1 MENNDNELGR
11 NEVRAF
17 IFEIIDDMSD
27 TEMRQL
33 LKDLEGW
40 RKSKNEKRKYPRRST
55 LINITYSSDQR
66 RIFEDFVRNI
76 SVSGLYIET
85 NLLSELGQ
93 KLIMTFS
100 HPDSGNPIKVIG
112 KVIRVDSG
120 GIGVKFNKLTESPN
134 TNGEIK
140 NRSPVSAIVVL
151 NT

>member
-1 MENNDNELGR
+1 MENNNNELGK

-33 LKDLEGW
+33 LKDLEKW

-76 SVSGLYIET
+76 SAAGLFIET

-93 KLIMTFS
+93 KLTMTFS
-100 HPDSGNPIKVIG
+100 HPDSGDPIKVLG
-112 KVIRVDSG
+112 KVIRVDSQ
-120 GIGVKFNKLTESPN
+120 GIGVKFNKLLSDF
-134 TNGEIK
+134 
-140 NRSPVSAIVVL
+140 
-151 NT
+151 

>member
-1 MENNDNELGR
+1 MENNDNELGK

-33 LKDLEGW
+33 LKDLEKW
-40 RKSKNEKRKYPRRST
+40 RKSKNEKRKYPRKST

-76 SVSGLYIET
+76 SAGGLFIET

-93 KLIMTFS
+93 KLTMTFS
-100 HPDSGNPIKVIG
+100 HPGSGDPIKVLG
-112 KVIRVDSG
+112 KVIRVDSQ
-120 GIGVKFNKLTESPN
+120 GIGVKFNKLISDF
-134 TNGEIK
+134 
-140 NRSPVSAIVVL
+140 
-151 NT
+151 